1 MRPQDR
7 RALSIGAM
15 LATVLLGYGY
25 VVRPAIMRLTAQ
37 QSQLRDERAR
47 LARERSLLASVQ
59 RIPHQRDTIAS
70 RLTDAAPRLFAGDSV
85 AAMGELT
92 SYITIVADGSQAHI
106 ASVEAHAPHTT
117 QGITALAV
125 DIRGEASWRNV
136 LAFIHALESAT
147 RLVDIQRLRIER
159 GARGGPLGGDLVSF
173 SVTVAGYSRSAQ

>member
-7 RALSIGAM
+7 RALAIGAV

-25 VVRPAIMRLTAQ
+25 VVRPAIMRLATQ
-37 QSQLRDERAR
+37 RSQLQDERAR

-70 RLTDAAPRLFAGDSV
+70 RLNAWAPRLFAGDSV
-85 AAMGELT
+85 AAMAELT
-92 SYITIVADGSQAHI
+92 SYITIIADGSQTHI
-106 ASVEAHAPHTT
+106 ASVEAHAPRTT
-117 QGITALAV
+117 QRITTLAV
-125 DIRGEASWRNV
+125 DIRGEASWRDV
-136 LAFIHALESAT
+136 LAFTHALESAT

-173 SVTVAGYSRSAQ
+173 TATVAGYSRSAQ